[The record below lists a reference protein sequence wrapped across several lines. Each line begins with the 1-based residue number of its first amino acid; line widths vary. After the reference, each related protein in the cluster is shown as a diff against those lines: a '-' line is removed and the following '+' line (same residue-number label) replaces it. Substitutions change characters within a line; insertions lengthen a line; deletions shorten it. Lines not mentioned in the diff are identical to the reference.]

1 VTDAASPDPRAA
13 AEPDA
18 GGAAGVAA
26 SAASATTAT
35 TATAGG
41 VEPEVAYPVQWEA
54 YVLASDGGIVHV
66 RPVRPDDADQLVALH
81 ARLSD
86 RTRYLRYFGAYPRI
100 SPRDLYRS
108 THVDHDNRV
117 VLVAETGGEI
127 VAVSL
132 YDRLAGTTDAEVAF
146 LVEDAQ
152 QGRGIGSVLLEH
164 LAAAAR
170 ERGVR
175 RFVAEVLA
183 ENPRMVRVFLDA
195 GYFAT
200 HQYEQ
205 AVVHLTFPIEPTE
218 ESVAVAYERERRAE
232 ARSVERLLT
241 PRSVA
246 VVGAS
251 SDPGK
256 VGAVVFH
263 SLLGYGFQGPIYPV
277 HPTATHVGGVPAY
290 PSVMAVPGDV
300 DLAVVAVPAAAVPQV
315 VQDCAHKKVRG
326 LVVVSGG
333 FGERGG
339 AGAAAERDLVAA
351 ARANGM
357 RVVGPNCLGVVNS
370 HPDVRLNATLAPLVP
385 GRGRVGFFCQ
395 SGALGVAI
403 LETASR
409 RGLGL
414 STFVSAGN
422 RADLSGNDLLQYWEG
437 DPDTDVVLLYLE
449 SFGNPRKFA
458 RLARRLAR
466 RKPVVAVKT
475 GRYGSV
481 APGLATRSVP
491 VPDEA
496 VQAIFEATGVIRV
509 ETLTGMF
516 DVASLLAY
524 QPLPAGPVV
533 AVVTNSSALGVLV
546 VDACRQ
552 AGLTVAGDPLDI
564 GPDGTVADFVTALR
578 VAVAAADAV
587 VAVFVPPLATSGLD
601 YAPALAEVATVAAEQ
616 GTPIVST
623 FLGTE
628 GVPDAL
634 ARIGPDGTATRGSI
648 PSYPTPERAVR
659 ALARAVRYA
668 QWRRKPVGVVPDL
681 PGVDADAG
689 ERVVTDALT
698 GSPAGRALSDV
709 EAAALLTAYGIPRWP
724 GEVAR
729 TADEAVAIADRLG
742 YPVAVKA
749 LAEQFQ
755 HRPDLGGVRLD
766 LADAAAVRAAWSA
779 LPATGIAASGA
790 AASRA
795 AASVA
800 AATETPAAETPTAG
814 AADAGSVASVTEAAD
829 AADAGAAD
837 AGAAASVTE
846 AAGAAGT
853 WAADAE
859 AVGTEPAAAAGVPAA
874 GGAGAAL
881 VQPMAPPG
889 VATVVGVVDDPS
901 FGALVSFGVGGVATE
916 LLGDRAYAAV
926 PLSDVDAAALV
937 RAPRAAPL
945 LSGYRGAEPVDTTA
959 LQDLLLRLARLAED
973 RPEVLEL
980 ELNPVLVGPAGLA
993 VLAAD
998 IRVGP
1003 PTARADP
1010 GPRRLV

>member
-1 VTDAASPDPRAA
+1 
-13 AEPDA
+13 
-18 GGAAGVAA
+18 
-26 SAASATTAT
+26 
-35 TATAGG
+35 
-41 VEPEVAYPVQWEA
+41 
-54 YVLASDGGIVHV
+54 
-66 RPVRPDDADQLVALH
+66 
-81 ARLSD
+81 
-86 RTRYLRYFGAYPRI
+86 
-100 SPRDLYRS
+100 
-108 THVDHDNRV
+108 
-117 VLVAETGGEI
+117 
-127 VAVSL
+127 
-132 YDRLAGTTDAEVAF
+132 
-146 LVEDAQ
+146 
-152 QGRGIGSVLLEH
+152 
-164 LAAAAR
+164 
-170 ERGVR
+170 
-175 RFVAEVLA
+175 
-183 ENPRMVRVFLDA
+183 
-195 GYFAT
+195 
-200 HQYEQ
+200 
-205 AVVHLTFPIEPTE
+205 
-218 ESVAVAYERERRAE
+218 
-232 ARSVERLLT
+232 
-241 PRSVA
+241 
-246 VVGAS
+246 
-251 SDPGK
+251 
-256 VGAVVFH
+256 
-263 SLLGYGFQGPIYPV
+263 
-277 HPTATHVGGVPAY
+277 
-290 PSVMAVPGDV
+290 
-300 DLAVVAVPAAAVPQV
+300 
-315 VQDCAHKKVRG
+315 
-326 LVVVSGG
+326 
-333 FGERGG
+333 
-339 AGAAAERDLVAA
+339 
-351 ARANGM
+351 
-357 RVVGPNCLGVVNS
+357 
-370 HPDVRLNATLAPLVP
+370 
-385 GRGRVGFFCQ
+385 
-395 SGALGVAI
+395 
-403 LETASR
+403 
-409 RGLGL
+409 
-414 STFVSAGN
+414 
-422 RADLSGNDLLQYWEG
+422 
-437 DPDTDVVLLYLE
+437 
-449 SFGNPRKFA
+449 
-458 RLARRLAR
+458 
-466 RKPVVAVKT
+466 
-475 GRYGSV
+475 
-481 APGLATRSVP
+481 
-491 VPDEA
+491 
-496 VQAIFEATGVIRV
+496 
-509 ETLTGMF
+509 
-516 DVASLLAY
+516 
-524 QPLPAGPVV
+524 
-533 AVVTNSSALGVLV
+533 
-546 VDACRQ
+546 
-552 AGLTVAGDPLDI
+552 
-564 GPDGTVADFVTALR
+564 
-578 VAVAAADAV
+578 VAAADAV

-749 LAEQFQ
+749 LAEQFR

-814 AADAGSVASVTEAAD
+814 AADAGSGASVAA
-829 AADAGAAD
+829 
-837 AGAAASVTE
+837 

-853 WAADAE
+853 GAADAE

-1003 PTARADP
+1003 PTARADL